1 MLQVFAAFDGVR
13 PESLH
18 ADPLPLGV
26 EERAQVIV
34 IAEHYMKYALG
45 SYGWM
50 LYSYRKGGRCFSCT
64 PCAIGELCTCW
75 CRRYGSFFGAQNDR
89 GAPGHRGDNCCRTN
103 HSALL
108 RTVWEFGSGGGQSA
122 KGPAPDSVPPPRS
135 ECRVVY
141 ASWTVSVDD
150 ANPLTYTQ
158 PHTEKGEGQRHSVV
172 ALWHWSDSSYGFFSC
187 LMSCCVNR
195 LRSCLERRTPWC

>member
-1 MLQVFAAFDGVR
+1 MLQVFAAFDGLR
-13 PESLH
+13 PESLQ

-26 EERAQVIV
+26 EERAQVIA

-50 LYSYRKGGRCFSCT
+50 LYAYRKGGRCFSCT

-75 CRRYGSFFGAQNDR
+75 CHRDDSFFAARHD
-89 GAPGHRGDNCCRTN
+89 HRGTGYRDDNCCHTN

-108 RTVWEFGSGGGQSA
+108 RTVWEFGNGGGQSA
-122 KGPAPDSVPPPRS
+122 KGPAPNSVPPPRS

-141 ASWTVSVDD
+141 ASWTVSVDY
-150 ANPLTYTQ
+150 ANQLTYATT
-158 PHTEKGEGQRHSVV
+158 HTHTAG
-172 ALWHWSDSSYGFFSC
+172 
-187 LMSCCVNR
+187 
-195 LRSCLERRTPWC
+195 